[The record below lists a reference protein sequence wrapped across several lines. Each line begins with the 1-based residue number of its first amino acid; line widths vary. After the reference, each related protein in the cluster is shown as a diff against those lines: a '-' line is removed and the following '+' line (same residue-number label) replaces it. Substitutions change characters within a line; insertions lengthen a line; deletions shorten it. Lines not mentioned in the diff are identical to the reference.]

1 MRFAPQVFSEC
12 RVGGF
17 GVWKRST
24 KQTGKQMGGIPWDRG
39 QLGNW
44 GTSLLL
50 MSRNSDGDGCADDH
64 PDEADNPG
72 FSEKQYSCEK
82 NGVIHFC
89 IMTG

>member
-1 MRFAPQVFSEC
+1 MLKPQPLRRPSFVRWAAAPNKATLFGRSGTTPEHLVSKNSE
-12 RVGGF
+12 GAE
-17 GVWKRST
+17 
-24 KQTGKQMGGIPWDRG
+24 
-39 QLGNW
+39 
-44 GTSLLL
+44 
-50 MSRNSDGDGCADDH
+50 CADGY